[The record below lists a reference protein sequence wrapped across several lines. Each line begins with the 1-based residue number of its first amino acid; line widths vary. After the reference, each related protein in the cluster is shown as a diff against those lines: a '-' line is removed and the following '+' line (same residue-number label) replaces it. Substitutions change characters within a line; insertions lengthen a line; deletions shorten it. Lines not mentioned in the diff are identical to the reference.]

1 MENSRKEQM
10 PILTL
15 ENMNT
20 ALDLSM
26 SVVAEL
32 KEMRRKD
39 FSKPE
44 S

>member
-1 MENSRKEQM
+1 MEGKKNNQM

-32 KEMRRKD
+32 KERG
-39 FSKPE
+39 E
-44 S
+44 